1 MLLVYPWPGN
11 VRELEN
17 VIERAV
23 IIAENSVLQSGDLPL
38 SLQNQIILKSNDQSC
53 LTAKVHSIEYEMIV
67 EALSFHKGN
76 ISTTAEHLSLT
87 RRTLSLK
94 MQKLGISYKQFR

>member
-1 MLLVYPWPGN
+1 VAGQR
-11 VRELEN
+11 RELEN

-23 IIAENSVLQSGDLPL
+23 ISVLHSGDLPL
-38 SLQNQIILKSNDQSC
+38 SLQNPIILKSNDQSC

-67 EALSFHKGN
+67 EALSLHKGN